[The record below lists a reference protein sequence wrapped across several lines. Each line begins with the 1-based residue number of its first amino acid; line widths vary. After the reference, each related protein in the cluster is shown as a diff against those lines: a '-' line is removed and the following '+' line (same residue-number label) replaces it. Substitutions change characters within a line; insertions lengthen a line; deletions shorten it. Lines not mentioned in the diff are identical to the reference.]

1 MQEKRIAIS
10 GVNGFVGHHL
20 ARELKNKGAHLI
32 GVGHDPGLSGDLK
45 GIVDEYH
52 SQDLA
57 DMWPAIADVDGV
69 VHLAG
74 LAAVGPSF
82 DAPQHYINTNS
93 AIFTNLCEY
102 YLGQEKR
109 PRIILV
115 SSGAIYSPTQPMPI
129 NESGE
134 IAFGSPYA
142 ISKVLNEHQAD
153 YYRLRG
159 LDCVVARPFNH
170 IGPGQAMGFILP
182 DFYDRIEN
190 AQDNTILV
198 GNIDTKRD
206 YTDVRDIVGAYT
218 LMMTAPELGSGV
230 YNICSGVS
238 LSGREILSKLK
249 IAMDRPDIDIEI
261 DRSLVRPTDIPEITG
276 DSSRLQ
282 KELGWSPSIHIDQTI
297 KDFVRSK
304 AG

>member
-45 GIVDEYH
+45 GIVDEYY

-74 LAAVGPSF
+74 LAAIGPSF

-93 AIFTNLCEY
+93 AIVTNLCEY

-129 NESGE
+129 NEGGE

-170 IGPGQAMGFILP
+170 IGPGQANGFILP
-182 DFYDRIEN
+182 DLYDRIEN
-190 AQDNTILV
+190 TQDNTILV

-206 YTDVRDIVGAYT
+206 YTDVRDIVGAYI
-218 LMMTAPELGSGV
+218 LMMAAPELRSGV

-249 IAMDRPDIDIEI
+249 TAMDRPDIDIEI

-282 KELGWSPSIHIDQTI
+282 KELGWRPSIHIDQTI
-297 KDFVRSK
+297 KDFVGSK